1 MKRTVPQIQN
11 LAQESKALYDV
22 LNKESDMACVLISA
36 SYLDSGLAS
45 LLKHY
50 FVAGDTA
57 REILEP
63 PRGFLSSFASR
74 SELAY
79 CLGLIPKGLLTN
91 LQTVGTIRNSFA
103 HSHLM
108 KSFDHPEIAE
118 LISRLTFPTIDHSIT
133 PDEIGARS
141 ERTFDWSSHSDPRS
155 KFTIIVVHMVNFIVQ
170 AGLNAKRIEQLA
182 PKW

>member
-1 MKRTVPQIQN
+1 
-11 LAQESKALYDV
+11 
-22 LNKESDMACVLISA
+22 MACVLISA

-74 SELAY
+74 NELAY

-108 KSFDHPEIAE
+108 KSFDHPEIAT
-118 LISRLTFPTIDHSIT
+118 LIAKLTFPTIDHSIT
-133 PDEIGARS
+133 LDENGVRHDDVFNWDYL
-141 ERTFDWSSHSDPRS
+141 TTPRS
-155 KFTIIVVHMVNFIVQ
+155 KFTVIAVHMVNSIIL
-170 AGLNAKRIEQLA
+170 AGLAAKRIEKLA